1 MIGLFIGKR
10 RDDKPKQTQ
19 TNEQQQRDH
28 KWNENEDGMDRAQLQ
43 MKDETGVQRAET
55 KSPGLALLG
64 RFEDAREND

>member
-28 KWNENEDGMDRAQLQ
+28 KWNENEDGMDRAQL
-43 MKDETGVQRAET
+43 
-55 KSPGLALLG
+55 
-64 RFEDAREND
+64 